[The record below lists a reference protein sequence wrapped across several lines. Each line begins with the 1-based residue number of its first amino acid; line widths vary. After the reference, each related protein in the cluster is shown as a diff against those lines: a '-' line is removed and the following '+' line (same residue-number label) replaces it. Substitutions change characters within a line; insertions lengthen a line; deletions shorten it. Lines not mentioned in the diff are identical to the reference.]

1 MTRRFLIQ
9 IVLVPALLAPVS
21 AVAQSGPPQSAR
33 PEKPLAAPSTW
44 KIDPT
49 HSELS
54 FTIRHMVS
62 KVRGQFDVWTGT
74 IIADPNDWSTASVEV
89 IAQTSTIDTNNER
102 RDADLRSDNHFDA
115 DANPTVTFRSTKVTH
130 FAGDSLTVAGNLT
143 IHGIT
148 RPVVL
153 RGRFNGMTGTPGKR
167 RAGFEAE
174 TTINRKDFNMNWNRI
189 VEGSAMVGDEV
200 KIEIDIAA
208 VEQPR

>member
-1 MTRRFLIQ
+1 MIRRLSI
-9 IVLVPALLAPVS
+9 LLAF
-21 AVAQSGPPQSAR
+21 AAAQSALPAQAPKAAASVNAPP
-33 PEKPLAAPSTW
+33 TW

-62 KVRGQFDVWTGT
+62 KVRGQFDAWSGT
-74 IIADPNDWSTASVEV
+74 IIADPADWSTASVEV
-89 IAQTSTIDTNNER
+89 VAQTSTIDTNNER

-115 DANPTVTFRSTKVTH
+115 DANPTVTFKSTKVTR
-130 FAGDSLTVAGNLT
+130 FAGDSVTVAGNLT
-143 IHGIT
+143 MHGVT

-153 RGRFNGMTGTPGKR
+153 RGHLNGITGVAGKR

-174 TTINRKDFNMNWNRI
+174 TTINRKDFNMTWNRI
-189 VEGSAMVGDEV
+189 VEGSSMVGDEV
-200 KIEIDIAA
+200 RIEIDIAA